1 MENVMLG
8 NKDRK
13 PLDKIAYVIVF
24 VCSLTACIYHLGT
37 GIFGLLTAFKQRAIH
52 LALIGTVALLMEK
65 EGRKR
70 LIFDWLCS
78 AGFITVAIFFYIN
91 YQTLM
96 TRAGQFTNLEVAMC
110 AVLTI
115 CVLYTT
121 QRTVGWPIVIIALV
135 ALAYGKWGHLLPGT
149 LGHKVFTWKR
159 LLTHMCIGTEGI
171 FGSPIGATAT
181 FVVLFVIM
189 ASFLDVSGA
198 GTFFIN
204 SALALTG
211 SRRGGP
217 AKAAIV
223 ASGLFGTISGSSV
236 ANVVGTGTFTIPL
249 MKRTG
254 FEPEVSGAVEAVA
267 STGGQLMPPIMGA
280 GAFVM
285 SEVTGIKYFTIMK
298 SAIIPA
304 LLFYGAL
311 YFSIDLYSARRG
323 LKGAKK
329 EELPSLKQEFKE
341 RGHMIVPLILL
352 VAVLMMGYSA
362 LRCGLIG
369 CIAVFVF
376 SLLRKNTRMSF
387 KQVIKAFLDSAKGM
401 TTITMACACAG
412 FIMGTMTLTGLGV
425 KFSAVI
431 ISMANGR
438 TIIALL
444 LTMVAALILGMG
456 LPTVASYLML
466 SILIAPALIDLGIS
480 LLATHMFIFYFG
492 LLSSITPP
500 VAVASFAAAGI
511 AKAPMGKTGLEAV
524 KLGITAFIVPYMF
537 VYGEEILLIGSIG
550 NILIA
555 LASAGLGIYL
565 LACSMQGW
573 CMKSAVAPVMRV
585 IAFAAAICMIV
596 PGLLTDAVG
605 LALGAVALF
614 PQIMDLIKRKKTA
627 SV

>member
-1 MENVMLG
+1 MDKSFLDH
-8 NKDRK
+8 KDK
-13 PLDKIAYVIVF
+13 TFFGKLAFAIVF
-24 VCSLTACIYHLGT
+24 VISIVACLYHLGT
-37 GIFGLLTAFKQRAIH
+37 GIFGLLTAFKQRTIH
-52 LALIGTVALLMEK
+52 LAMIGTVALLMEK

-70 LIFDWLCS
+70 LITDWLCAIGYIVVS
-78 AGFITVAIFFYIN
+78 IFFIIN
-91 YQTLM
+91 YQVLM
-96 TRAGQFTNLEVAMC
+96 VRAGQFTDLEVVMC

-135 ALAYGKWGHLLPGT
+135 AIVYAKWGHLLPGA
-149 LGHKVFTWKR
+149 LGHREFTWKR

-189 ASFLDVSGA
+189 AAFLDVSGA

-211 SRRGGP
+211 SKRGGP

-254 FEPEVSGAVEAVA
+254 FEPEVAGAVEAVA

-285 SEVTGIKYFTIMK
+285 AEVTGIKYFTIMK

-311 YFSIDLYSARRG
+311 YFSIDLYSAKRG
-323 LKGAKK
+323 LKGATK
-329 EELPSLKQEFKE
+329 EELPSLKEEFKE

-352 VAVLMMGYSA
+352 VVVLMMGYSA

-376 SLLRKNTRMSF
+376 SFFRKNTRMNVS
-387 KQVIKAFLDSAKGM
+387 QIIKAFLDSAKGM

-425 KFSAVI
+425 KFSSVI

-438 TIIALL
+438 TIVALL
-444 LTMVAALILGMG
+444 LTMVAALTLGMG

-466 SILIAPALIDLGIS
+466 SILIAPALVDLGIS

-537 VYGEEILLIGSIG
+537 VYGEEILLIGSVG
-550 NILIA
+550 NIL
-555 LASAGLGIYL
+555 LAILTAGFGVFL

-573 CMKSAVAPVMRV
+573 FMKTAVSLPLRIV
-585 IAFAAAICMIV
+585 AFAAAICMIIPV
-596 PGLLTDAVG
+596 ILTDVIG
-605 LALGAVALF
+605 LVLGAAALSH
-614 PQIMDLIKRKKTA
+614 QLIDRFKAKGNA
-627 SV
+627 V